1 MALSTLHVAEGAY
14 STFTFDRDADH
25 IHRISGKKRRTLHW
39 SSSTSSR

>member
-1 MALSTLHVAEGAY
+1 MSVSALEVAQGSY

-39 SSSTSSR
+39 GSSTSSK